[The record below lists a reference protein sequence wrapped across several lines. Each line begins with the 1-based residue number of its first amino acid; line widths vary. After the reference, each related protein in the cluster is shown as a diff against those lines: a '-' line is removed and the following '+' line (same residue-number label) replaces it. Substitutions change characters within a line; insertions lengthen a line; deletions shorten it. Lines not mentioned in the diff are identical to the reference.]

1 MVSESLI
8 DATSEEL
15 ADAYGALRVRCLELG
30 RSLSDEQA
38 ALMSP
43 CCPEWSVKDLYA
55 HMAGVA
61 TDILDGNIEEAATEA
76 WADAQVTRR
85 AHDSLAEICDEWE
98 RAGAEVE
105 GIVRK
110 IGDQIMPQFYIDA
123 WSHEWDI
130 RQALGPVAAAE
141 PDLRIPNATRRFLTD
156 RLEADVSDVSTFE
169 LLRIT
174 MGRRSADQIS
184 AIVPGVEPS
193 DVVFWSIN
201 DAAITEPV
209 TG

>member
-1 MVSESLI
+1 MSANLI
-8 DATSEEL
+8 EATSGEL
-15 ADAYGALRVRCLELG
+15 ADAYGALRARCLELG
-30 RSLSDEQA
+30 RSLNDEQA
-38 ALMSP
+38 ATMSP

-85 AHDSLAEICDEWE
+85 SGDSLAEICDEWE

-105 GIVRK
+105 EIVRK

-130 RQALGPVAAAE
+130 RQALGAVAAAE
-141 PDLRIPNATRRFLTD
+141 PDLRLPNATRGFLTD
-156 RLEADVSDVSTFE
+156 RLEADVSAVTTFE

-174 MGRRSADQIS
+174 MGRRSANQIGE
-184 AIVPGVEPS
+184 VVLGVEPA
-193 DVVFWSIN
+193 DVVFWTIN
-201 DAAITEPV
+201 EHDIIDPV
-209 TG
+209 LIV